1 MEGNPMTSDLEQEI
15 RKIRDE
21 IIVLSSMVE
30 KAMMDSSTAMKDHD
44 LNTSGKI
51 LRGDLKIN
59 KKRFELEGIII
70 HVIAT
75 QQPISHDLRRLTSM
89 LDMCTELE
97 RMGDYAKGMAQINLR
112 SEGLQLPKILSD
124 LSYMAEEAVDM
135 LHRAISCFVNEDV
148 EGATGIIGED
158 NKIDALYRQVYYEAI
173 DIAADY
179 PQKIEWVNYVLWSAH
194 NIERFADRVTN
205 ICERTIFVVTGR
217 RTALQPAEFDEMPT
231 VI

>member
-1 MEGNPMTSDLEQEI
+1 MTSDLDQEI

-44 LNTSGKI
+44 MNASGKI
-51 LRGDLKIN
+51 LRGDLRIN

-173 DIAADY
+173 DIAADH

-217 RTALQPAEFDEMPT
+217 RAQLQPAEFDEMPT

>member
-1 MEGNPMTSDLEQEI
+1 MTSDLDQEI

-44 LNTSGKI
+44 LTASGKI
-51 LRGDLKIN
+51 LRGDLRIN

-70 HVIAT
+70 HIIAT

-89 LDMCTELE
+89 LDMCSELE

-124 LSYMAEEAVDM
+124 LEYMAEQAVDM

-173 DIAADY
+173 DIAADH

-217 RTALQPAEFDEMPT
+217 RTQLQPAEFDEMPT

>member
-1 MEGNPMTSDLEQEI
+1 MTSDLDQEI

-44 LNTSGKI
+44 MNASGKI
-51 LRGDLKIN
+51 LRGDLRIN

-70 HVIAT
+70 HIIAT

-89 LDMCTELE
+89 LDMCSELE

-124 LSYMAEEAVDM
+124 LEYMAEQAVDM

-173 DIAADY
+173 DIAADH

-217 RTALQPAEFDEMPT
+217 RTQLQPAEFDEMPT

>member
-1 MEGNPMTSDLEQEI
+1 MTSDLDQEI

-44 LNTSGKI
+44 MNASGRI
-51 LRGDLKIN
+51 LRGDLRIN

-89 LDMCTELE
+89 LDMCSELE

-124 LSYMAEEAVDM
+124 LAYMAERAVDM
-135 LHRAISCFVNEDV
+135 LHRAISCFVNEDM

-173 DIAADY
+173 DIAADH

-217 RTALQPAEFDEMPT
+217 RTELQPAEFDEMPT

>member
-1 MEGNPMTSDLEQEI
+1 MTSDLDQEI

-75 QQPISHDLRRLTSM
+75 
-89 LDMCTELE
+89 
-97 RMGDYAKGMAQINLR
+97 
-112 SEGLQLPKILSD
+112 
-124 LSYMAEEAVDM
+124 
-135 LHRAISCFVNEDV
+135 
-148 EGATGIIGED
+148 
-158 NKIDALYRQVYYEAI
+158 
-173 DIAADY
+173 
-179 PQKIEWVNYVLWSAH
+179 
-194 NIERFADRVTN
+194 
-205 ICERTIFVVTGR
+205 
-217 RTALQPAEFDEMPT
+217 
-231 VI
+231 